1 MINSQF
7 KLTAPYAIERFCES
21 LDFEKGKVLVRP
33 QMMSICKAD
42 MRYYFGLRDA
52 KVLKQRLPMTL
63 IHEAC
68 GTVLSDPTG
77 EFKRGE
83 KVILLP
89 NIPGA
94 ETNAAENY
102 RLDSRFRS
110 SRADGFMQETLNMP
124 TSQIVRY
131 SDIETESASM
141 VEFISVGVHA
151 VKSFMKQI
159 KYKPEHIGVW
169 GDGALGYVICSL
181 LKHYLPDTNVYIIG
195 VNRTKLSLFQFVE
208 ERWTV
213 DEVPN
218 QVMLDATF
226 ECVGGAATASAIAQ
240 MIDTIQPEGIMM
252 LLGVSEELVPINTR
266 MVLEK
271 GITMLGRSRSGREDF
286 ENAVE
291 VMEKDTKLAKQMKM
305 LVSDV
310 MKIENIGN
318 IHEAFQKSKIADYK
332 MVLDWKI

>member
-7 KLTAPYAIERFCES
+7 KLTAPFAIERFCES
-21 LDFEKGKVLVRP
+21 LDFEKGKILVRP
-33 QMMSICKAD
+33 EMLSICKAD

-83 KVILLP
+83 KVVLLP
-89 NIPGA
+89 NIPGK
-94 ETNAAENY
+94 ETHAAENY

-110 SRADGFMQETLNMP
+110 SRADGFMQESINLP
-124 TSQIVRY
+124 ASQIVRY
-131 SDIETESASM
+131 NNIATESASM
-141 VEFISVGVHA
+141 IEFLSVGVHA
-151 VKSFMKQI
+151 VQSFMKQM
-159 KYKPEHIGVW
+159 KYEPENIGVW
-169 GDGALGYVICSL
+169 GDGALGYVICGL
-181 LKHYLPDTNVYIIG
+181 LKHYLPKTNVYITG
-195 VNRTKLSLFQFVE
+195 VNRTKLALFQFVE

-213 DEVPN
+213 DEVPAEAIF
-218 QVMLDATF
+218 DATF
-226 ECVGGAATASAIAQ
+226 ECVGGGATASAIAQ
-240 MIDTIQPEGIMM
+240 MIDTIRPEGIMM

-291 VMEKDTKLAKQMKM
+291 IMEKDTKLAKQMKM

-310 MKIENIGN
+310 MKIENIN
-318 IHEAFQKSKIADYK
+318 DIHNAFQESKIADYK